1 MVNATKNFL
10 ITLDN
15 LEQMLFFKQR
25 NSTAEA
31 TDDLIGNKIANK
43 KSETLKICNRIIQ
56 KQLEINMIIPKEIPK
71 ERYISPKERKKVI
84 DDLRLIQ

>member
-25 NSTAEA
+25 NSTAET

-71 ERYISPKERKKVI
+71 ERYISPEERKKVI

>member
-1 MVNATKNFL
+1 
-10 ITLDN
+10 
-15 LEQMLFFKQR
+15 MLFFKQR

-71 ERYISPKERKKVI
+71 ERYISPEERKKVI

>member
-15 LEQMLFFKQR
+15 LEQMLFFKQS
-25 NSTAEA
+25 NSTAES

-43 KSETLKICNRIIQ
+43 KSETLKIRNRII
-56 KQLEINMIIPKEIPK
+56 
-71 ERYISPKERKKVI
+71 
-84 DDLRLIQ
+84 